1 MPAKRV
7 IMDRDERTDA
17 LHAAEMKHQRDS
29 IQSTIVVKDEEVRR
43 SRVRSTVLRGDIAT
57 LRTQAT
63 QQNER
68 YEKLSKQH
76 SDARSK
82 LTTAT
87 KKSNE
92 QEKKLK
98 TQTREIAALR
108 AELQSLN
115 DVSQDST
122 KLLSEKLALTRE
134 LANLKPELEHL
145 KSQLDH
151 HNEVL
156 AEKLALERQVNT
168 LEVELANEKRAAQR
182 AMQKQES
189 KGSEVEDELRE
200 QIRGLEKKLAAEKRA
215 AQRAKDDADKE
226 GALEEAMLLQ
236 QKELEE
242 RLAAERAENAKS
254 RRDVDRQLTETQ
266 AENEFLT
273 ERLGEMKAKLRE
285 TRQELKDCRAE
296 LQEAKKTAISRAVEE
311 AVAAKTKTKT
321 KAQTS
326 RKRRAKDADEE
337 PDILQTPVQDE
348 PRAKR
353 PLKKRGLE
361 ALVGEKSTFS
371 ITPFLT
377 KTINFADGPVDFAA
391 GGGSP
396 SGAPAGMEVDEEDE
410 ANASTD
416 DADDADA
423 TDEVTEPVEPASIVS
438 PSPAPQK
445 ISAKPAKKAASTAK
459 EPKPRGRPKT
469 KVALRES
476 PSAKKNM
483 SLTSN
488 GKTPRGENTLE
499 KVMEEDEEGGDEA
512 QENRTVS
519 MASSKAKAATKA
531 TPNEANPEVAG
542 VSERTSGASSVAA
555 EAEPKK
561 KKRKLLGG
569 APATLFED
577 DDEGAVQPAAAKRPA
592 VKMQLGAKKGQL
604 GKVKSAAAFA
614 GKAFSPLKRD
624 RRGVNASFLA

>member
-1 MPAKRV
+1 
-7 IMDRDERTDA
+7 
-17 LHAAEMKHQRDS
+17 MKHQRDS
-29 IQSTIVVKDEEVRR
+29 IQSTIIVKDEEVRR
-43 SRVRSTVLRGDIAT
+43 SKVRSTVLRSDVAT
-57 LRTQAT
+57 LRTQAS
-63 QQNER
+63 QQSER
-68 YEKLSKQH
+68 YEKLSQQH

-87 KKSNE
+87 KKCSE
-92 QEKKLK
+92 QDKKLK
-98 TQTREIAALR
+98 IQTREIAALK

-115 DVSQDST
+115 SVSQDST

-156 AEKLALERQVNT
+156 AEKLALERQINA

-182 AMQKQES
+182 AIQKQES
-189 KGSEVEDELRE
+189 KGNEVEDELRQ
-200 QIRGLEKKLAAEKRA
+200 QIQVLEKKLAAEKRA
-215 AQRAKDDADKE
+215 AQRAKEDAEKE
-226 GALEEAMLLQ
+226 DVLEDAMRRQ
-236 QKELEE
+236 EKEFEE
-242 RLAAERAENAKS
+242 RMATERTESAKS
-254 RRDVDRQLTETQ
+254 RREVERQLTEVQ

-296 LQEAKKTAISRAVEE
+296 LQEAKKTATSRAVEE

-321 KAQTS
+321 KAQAS

-377 KTINFADGPVDFAA
+377 KTINFADGAVDFVA
-391 GGGSP
+391 GGGPP
-396 SGAPAGMEVDEEDE
+396 SGAPADVDVDEEDE
-410 ANASTD
+410 GSAP
-416 DADDADA
+416 ADDADA
-423 TDEVTEPVEPASIVS
+423 TDEAPGPVEPASVVS
-438 PSPAPQK
+438 PSPAPQE
-445 ISAKPAKKAASTAK
+445 ISAKPAKKAAAVTK
-459 EPKPRGRPKT
+459 EAKPRGRPKT

-488 GKTPRGENTLE
+488 RKTSRGENTLE
-499 KVMEEDEEGGDEA
+499 KVMEEDEEAEDGA

-519 MASSKAKAATKA
+519 IASAKSKPAAKTA
-531 TPNEANPEVAG
+531 PSEGNPDVTG
-542 VSERTSGASSVAA
+542 VSARTSGASSAAA

-577 DDEGAVQPAAAKRPA
+577 DDERVVQPAAAKRPA

-604 GKVKSAAAFA
+604 GKVKMGAAAFA
-614 GKAFSPLKRD
+614 GKTFSPLKRD

>member
-1 MPAKRV
+1 M
-7 IMDRDERTDA
+7 
-17 LHAAEMKHQRDS
+17 
-29 IQSTIVVKDEEVRR
+29 RR
-43 SRVRSTVLRGDIAT
+43 SGGQECGQPCCAAIS
-57 LRTQAT
+57 Q
-63 QQNER
+63 
-68 YEKLSKQH
+68 LS
-76 SDARSK
+76 
-82 LTTAT
+82 
-87 KKSNE
+87 SNE

-98 TQTREIAALR
+98 AQAREIAALK

-122 KLLSEKLALTRE
+122 KLLSEKLALARE

-156 AEKLALERQVNT
+156 AEKLALERQINA

-182 AMQKQES
+182 AIQKQES
-189 KGSEVEDELRE
+189 KGNDVEDELRQ
-200 QIRGLEKKLAAEKRA
+200 QIQDLEKKLAAEKRA
-215 AQRAKDDADKE
+215 AQRAKEDADKE
-226 GALEEAMLLQ
+226 GALEEAMRLQ

-254 RRDVDRQLTETQ
+254 RREVDRQLTETQ
-266 AENEFLT
+266 TENEFLT

-285 TRQELKDCRAE
+285 TRQELKDRRAE
-296 LQEAKKTAISRAVEE
+296 LQEAKKTAASRAVEE

-321 KAQTS
+321 KAQAS
-326 RKRRAKDADEE
+326 RKRRAKGADEE

-377 KTINFADGPVDFAA
+377 KTINFADGPVEFVA

-396 SGAPAGMEVDEEDE
+396 SGAPADMEVDEEDE
-410 ANASTD
+410 ASAS
-416 DADDADA
+416 ADDADA
-423 TDEVTEPVEPASIVS
+423 TDEAPEPVEPASIVS

-445 ISAKPAKKAASTAK
+445 ISAKPAKKAASVTK

-488 GKTPRGENTLE
+488 GKMPRGENTLE
-499 KVMEEDEEGGDEA
+499 KVMEEDEEGGDGA
-512 QENRTVS
+512 HENRTVS
-519 MASSKAKAATKA
+519 MASAKSKTATRTA
-531 TPNEANPEVAG
+531 PSEANPEPAG

-577 DDEGAVQPAAAKRPA
+577 DDEGAVQPAAAKRPV

-604 GKVKSAAAFA
+604 SKVKGAAAFA

>member
-469 KVALRES
+469 K
-476 PSAKKNM
+476 
-483 SLTSN
+483 
-488 GKTPRGENTLE
+488 TPRGENTLE